1 MNSLFSLVRRKKE
14 TAFTKSVILNKNDV
28 YMAINVFRM
37 C

>member
-1 MNSLFSLVRRKKE
+1 MNSLFSLVRQQKV
-14 TAFTKSVILNKNDV
+14 TAFTTSVILNKNDV